1 MLEVI
6 LMLEA
11 YWPSQEECAHCI
23 RTDAETAAEH
33 VLLAVHEPMT
43 LTMRQKDSAPSGY
56 KSEYDFLDYILSNE
70 YPVPIIGPAGS
81 GKSHIIR
88 WLDAKLSVRAED
100 MGWHIRRIPKSAS
113 LKDVLIILLKG
124 LEGED
129 FELSR
134 QDIKSVGD
142 KLKTDEVADHLIV
155 FINHALTDLFNK
167 SNKELQAL
175 KDGGKISLTPEKIQ
189 LLQRHAGGGLQALL
203 SDPNFKPR
211 LVDKDKC
218 IYHLASRFMGEF
230 DTWADGD
237 FEDKITLD
245 DLDFNTDFNLD
256 DLSANARDYIRDK
269 GLTTNT
275 EAHQEAVN
283 LINEVLETAME
294 NAFSKF
300 YQFRQGSFIDLFND
314 IRRHLKDQNKTLVVL
329 VEDLASISAIK
340 DVLLD
345 SLLKDSTYAGVQ
357 ELCSIRSVFAV
368 TDGSVG
374 YRAYQERSGTISSR
388 QGGVEWYIESDSV
401 DENNTFKRIED
412 FCGRYLNAARIGSME
427 LESSYVSSANNQD
440 WPAVWHADDKEKR
453 DLVEQFGLSSKGY
466 PLFPFNKAAI
476 RSIISTTDCVDAS
489 GLKFKPR
496 TIIIKL
502 LNEYLKRRERYL
514 SGDFLDF
521 KADSQLQISTE
532 LEIALQG
539 SLRTQNLWADYP
551 QTMSLVTYWGYEAS
565 SIGEL
570 ASVMPPAIA
579 EVFNCNDLYGVLT
592 DTSPVTPVTP
602 TPVPTPVQP
611 KGKPQTHPSSNNL
624 ADKANMVDKW
634 FKEELIPQAE
644 ANIIRQTLR
653 DALNSHWA
661 SYAGWAGV
669 AENSLP
675 TIWKKKQKG
684 DAPPIYVHFNTNNPN
699 EDKRLGYFGC
709 DKKGYGNY
717 AARYK
722 SFFIALLRFNEIGS
736 WDYKGGYEDY
746 CRYQTFISDWVNS
759 TSSDNVKKIRT
770 GTKDAIVKQ
779 LEIALLFYPDIASMS
794 FSKKLEICCKTQDTL
809 DDDRVVTGDEN
820 WDVFAEGE
828 VIKWGEQQDQWLNSF
843 IPDAYFALDAD
854 LIKPYIRGAI
864 DSETP
869 VPRKTQ
875 QKIQQTIKTLKNT
888 YGNVELIRGTH
899 DQRVFDN
906 LIRDIMSIVESLN
919 TSGQYKV
926 SSDSGMTS
934 RQFLNLAK
942 GISDT
947 ESWPAVKS
955 FLEMTGDFEA
965 KKALKNLH
973 KFNKNSV
980 NNLDK
985 LLKAW
990 REIYNQTYTRLKI
1003 ENARQG
1009 SDERS
1014 AKREEVQTIINQ
1026 CNGVL
1031 TGIKESLHD

>member
-1 MLEVI
+1 
-6 LMLEA
+6 MLEA
-11 YWPSQEECAHCI
+11 YWPSEKERNYCI

-43 LTMRQKDSAPSGY
+43 LTMRQNERAPSGH
-56 KSEYDFLDYILSNE
+56 KSEYDFLEFILDTG
-70 YPVPIIGPAGS
+70 YPVPVLGPAGS

-88 WLDAKLSVRAED
+88 WLDAKLRVRPECED
-100 MGWHIRRIPKSAS
+100 WHIRRIPKSAS
-113 LKDVLIILLKG
+113 LKDVLIILLEG

-134 QDIKSVGD
+134 KDIKSVGD
-142 KLKTDEVADHLIV
+142 SLETDDVANHLIV
-155 FINHALTDLFNK
+155 FINSALTDLFK
-167 SNKELQAL
+167 KAEAEE
-175 KDGGKISLTPEKIQ
+175 KVARAGGQISLTPERIQ
-189 LLQRHAGGGLQALL
+189 LLQRHASGGLQALL
-203 SDPNFKPR
+203 SDPNYKSR
-211 LVDKDKC
+211 LVAKDKC
-218 IYHLASRFMGEF
+218 FYHRASRFMGEF
-230 DTWADGD
+230 DTWSDHD
-237 FEDKITLD
+237 FEEEITLD
-245 DLDFNTDFNLD
+245 DLDFNTNFNLD
-256 DLSANARDYIRDK
+256 DLSATARNYISDK
-269 GLTTNT
+269 SLNTNPKI
-275 EAHQEAVN
+275 HQEAVD

-294 NAFSKF
+294 KAFSNF
-300 YQFRQGSFIDLFND
+300 YQFRQGSFIDLFTD

-329 VEDLASISAIK
+329 VEDLASITAIA

-345 SLLKDSTYAGVQ
+345 SLLKDSTYAGEQ

-368 TDGSVG
+368 TDASVG
-374 YRAYQERSGTISSR
+374 YRAYQRRSETITSR
-388 QGGVEWYIESDSV
+388 QGGIEWYIESSAD
-401 DENNTFKRIED
+401 DDNDTFKRIED
-412 FCGRYLNAARIGSME
+412 FCGRYLNAARVGSKE
-427 LESSYVSSANNQD
+427 LESSYVSSANNPD
-440 WPAVWHADDKEKR
+440 WPAVWHVDGKEKR

-496 TIIIKL
+496 TIIISL
-502 LNEYLKRRERYL
+502 LKEYLTGRESFL
-514 SGDFLDF
+514 CGDFPHF
-521 KADSQLQISTE
+521 KPNRQSDSQLQISTE

-539 SLRTQNLWADYP
+539 ALGTQNLWVDYP
-551 QTMSLVTYWGYEAS
+551 QTMSLVTYWGYQAG
-565 SIGEL
+565 SIDEL
-570 ASVMPPAIA
+570 AHVMPPAIA
-579 EVFNCNDLYGVLT
+579 EVFNCNDLYRILT

-602 TPVPTPVQP
+602 TPVPTPIQP
-611 KGKPQTHPSSNNL
+611 RGKPQPQPPPNNL
-624 ADKANMVDKW
+624 ADKAVTVDKW
-634 FKEELIPQAE
+634 FKEERIPQAE
-644 ANIIRQTLR
+644 ANIIRKTLR

-669 AENSLP
+669 AKDSLP
-675 TIWKKKQKG
+675 TIWKNDK
-684 DAPPIYVHFNTNNPN
+684 PPIYIHFNVNNPI

-709 DKKGYGNY
+709 DKNGYGND

-722 SFFIALLRFNEIGS
+722 SFLIALLRFNEIGS

-746 CRYQTFISDWVNS
+746 CRYQTFISDWVNL
-759 TSSDNVKKIRT
+759 TSSDNVKNIRT

-794 FSKKLEICCKTQDTL
+794 LSEKVEICCKTQDTL
-809 DDDRVVTGDEN
+809 DDGRVVTGDET
-820 WDVFAEGE
+820 WDFFAKGE
-828 VIKWGEQQDQWLNSF
+828 VLKWGKQQDQWLINF
-843 IPDAYFALDAD
+843 IPNAYYALDVD
-854 LIKPYIRGAI
+854 LIKPFLRGAI

-906 LIRDIMSIVESLN
+906 LIRDIRSIVESLN
-919 TSGQYKV
+919 TTGQYKV
-926 SSDSGMTS
+926 SSDSGMTA

-942 GISDT
+942 DISDT
-947 ESWPAVKS
+947 ESWPVVKS

-965 KKALKNLH
+965 KQALKNLH

-990 REIYNQTYTRLKI
+990 RQIYNQTYTRLKN